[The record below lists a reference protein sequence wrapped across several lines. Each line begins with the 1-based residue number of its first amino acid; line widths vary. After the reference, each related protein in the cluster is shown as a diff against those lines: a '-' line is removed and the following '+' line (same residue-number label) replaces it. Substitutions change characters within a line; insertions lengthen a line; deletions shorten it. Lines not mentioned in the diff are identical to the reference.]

1 MKKTQIL
8 LMALLVAFSSKSQ
21 NYVKMDEA
29 RNAAVCFAIKENL
42 AGNLT
47 NTRFDDSVVYP
58 IIDDGDTLLFLYP
71 VKQYYIIVSRFKCFP
86 PILGYF
92 EDPTPYN
99 YQSDIVENNYFVQR
113 YCYYSKK
120 TMRINNDSV
129 SPQWDNLI
137 QNKSKNTNSI
147 VIDTLITS
155 RWGQKYS
162 NECIINDSIKEAY
175 NYYISESCS
184 NCGESNCPVGC
195 VAVAMG
201 QIMKYWNHP
210 IIQYDKSAEHQL
222 DWCNMPDKLC
232 VSSVNYERERNAIAR
247 LLADCGSACNMSYCY
262 L

>member
-8 LMALLVAFSSKSQ
+8 IITLLVAFSSRSQ
-21 NYVKMDEA
+21 NHVKMDEA
-29 RNAAVCFAIKENL
+29 KSAAVCFAIKENL

-155 RWGQKYS
+155 
-162 NECIINDSIKEAY
+162 
-175 NYYISESCS
+175 
-184 NCGESNCPVGC
+184 
-195 VAVAMG
+195 
-201 QIMKYWNHP
+201 
-210 IIQYDKSAEHQL
+210 
-222 DWCNMPDKLC
+222 
-232 VSSVNYERERNAIAR
+232 
-247 LLADCGSACNMSYCY
+247 
-262 L
+262 